1 MMWRNTDIMYVR
13 TVSNCNGTFI
23 LSMVY
28 AVIDGGRDSKYIV
41 YNKWNDSFE
50 LVDYW
55 GKKQGYRVNKIY
67 RLRKETDGFVEY
79 ENEQLLELN
88 KYCEENKRSP
98 NSKFIKNILNLRHA

>member
-41 YNKWNDSFE
+41 YNNLNFAH
-50 LVDYW
+50 
-55 GKKQGYRVNKIY
+55 KKV
-67 RLRKETDGFVEY
+67 L
-79 ENEQLLELN
+79 
-88 KYCEENKRSP
+88 
-98 NSKFIKNILNLRHA
+98 